1 MEGVPKGIGQ
11 FSRIIGLDL
20 AKKTFKGCILTEEK
34 NFEDRKIITGE
45 MDPEGRM
52 HFITGMVKAG
62 DLVAMEGGTSSFN
75 FAREIMEYSEAA
87 VVVLNPGK
95 LHKAFES
102 QIKTDR
108 LDAVRIAHYVR
119 DTKPSSWCAVEVP
132 TEEES
137 ELRAVINSYN
147 LAKKDRTM
155 NINKLH
161 ATFNQ
166 NGIPFLKKSDLQDN
180 DSRIGNIA
188 RDLSGMAMQ
197 DACLTEARIT
207 LIERQLSEYIGMM
220 RQALMSHPEVS
231 LVWLSFPGIRTI
243 VAASLLAYIGDG
255 SRFFSASQLRNYV
268 GLVPMVQQS
277 GDYSFQ
283 GNVSWRGCK
292 PVRKSIIQGA
302 WSIESLKANCPLR
315 DEWKALEAR
324 HKRKSTIAVHIA
336 NKILSL
342 GWVLLRKKELYNGF
356 GDYSRLMRKLREEGL
371 GAIDCS
377 MFPELMAS
385 LNP

>member
-188 RDLSGMAMQ
+188 RYLSGMAMQ

-231 LVWLSFPGIRTI
+231 LVCLSFPGIRII
-243 VAASLLAYIGDG
+243 VASSLLAYIGDG

>member
-1 MEGVPKGIGQ
+1 MPDSIRQ
-11 FSRIIGLDL
+11 YDRIIGLDL
-20 AKKTFKGCILTEEK
+20 AKKTLKGCVLTK
-34 NFEDRKIITGE
+34 DRNFEDRRIFTGE
-45 MDPEGRM
+45 MDPDGRM
-52 HFITGMVKAG
+52 GFITGFVKPG

-75 FAREIMEYSEAA
+75 FAREIVEYSEAA

-95 LHKAFES
+95 LHKAFEA

-119 DTKPSSWCAVEVP
+119 DTKQSSWCSLEVP

-137 ELRAVINSYN
+137 ELRAIINSYS

-180 DSRIGNIA
+180 SSRIENIA
-188 RDLSGMAMQ
+188 RYLKGLALK

-207 LIERQLSEYIGMM
+207 LIENQIGDYISMM
-220 RQALMSHPEVS
+220 REALIKHPEIS
-231 LVWLSFPGIRTI
+231 LIWLSFPGIRTI

-255 SRFFSASQLRNYV
+255 SRFCSASQLRNYV

-292 PVRKSIIQGA
+292 PVFYQ
-302 WSIESLKANCPLR
+302 E
-315 DEWKALEAR
+315 
-324 HKRKSTIAVHIA
+324 
-336 NKILSL
+336 KIPKLS
-342 GWVLLRKKELYNGF
+342 
-356 GDYSRLMRKLREEGL
+356 
-371 GAIDCS
+371 
-377 MFPELMAS
+377 
-385 LNP
+385 

>member
-1 MEGVPKGIGQ
+1 MKGVLKDIGG

-20 AKKTFKGCILTEEK
+20 AKKTFKGCILTAEK
-34 NFEDRKIITGE
+34 NFEDRSIITGE
-45 MDPEGRM
+45 MDPDGRM
-52 HFITGMVKAG
+52 HFITEVVKAG

-75 FAREIMEYSEAA
+75 FARELMEHSPAA

-95 LHKAFES
+95 LHKAFEA

-119 DTKPSSWCAVEVP
+119 DTKPSSWCTIEVP
-132 TEEES
+132 TKEES
-137 ELRAVINSYN
+137 ELRAIINSYN

-180 DSRIGNIA
+180 PTRIENIA
-188 RDLSGMAMQ
+188 RYLRGMAVD
-197 DACLTEARIT
+197 DACMVEARIT
-207 LIERQLSEYIGMM
+207 LLESQIEEYVDMM
-220 RQALMSHPEVS
+220 RKALMNHPEIS
-231 LVWLSFPGIRTI
+231 LVWLSLPGIRTI
-243 VAASLLAYIGDG
+243 VAASLLAYLGDG
-255 SRFFSASQLRNYV
+255 SRFYSASQLRNYV

-292 PVRKSIIQGA
+292 PVRKTIMQGA
-302 WSIESLKANCPLR
+302 WSIESLKTSCPLR
-315 DEWKALEAR
+315 DEWNALEAR
-324 HKRKSTIAVHIA
+324 HKRKSTIAVHVA
-336 NKILSL
+336 NKMLSI
-342 GWVLLRKKELYNGF
+342 GWILLRKKELYNGF
-356 GDYSRLMRKLREEGL
+356 GDYSRLKRKLWEEKMS
-371 GAIDCS
+371 AIDTS
-377 MFPELMAS
+377 MFPEL
-385 LNP
+385 NG

>member
-1 MEGVPKGIGQ
+1 MEGMPDSIRQ
-11 FSRIIGLDL
+11 YDRIIGLDL
-20 AKKTFKGCILTEEK
+20 AKKTLKGYVLTK
-34 NFEDRKIITGE
+34 DRNFEDRRIFTGE
-45 MDPEGRM
+45 MDPDGRM
-52 HFITGMVKAG
+52 GFITGFVKPG

-75 FAREIMEYSEAA
+75 FAREIVEYSEAA

-95 LHKAFES
+95 LHKTFEA

-119 DTKPSSWCAVEVP
+119 DTKQSSWCSLEVP

-137 ELRAVINSYN
+137 ELRAIINSYS

-180 DSRIGNIA
+180 SSRIENIA
-188 RDLSGMAMQ
+188 RYLKGLALK

-207 LIERQLSEYIGMM
+207 LIENQIGDYISMM
-220 RQALMSHPEVS
+220 REALIKHPEIS
-231 LVWLSFPGIRTI
+231 LIWLSFPGIRTI

-255 SRFFSASQLRNYV
+255 SRFCSASQLRNYV

-292 PVRKSIIQGA
+292 PVRKSIMQCA
-302 WSIESLKANCPLR
+302 WSIESLMAGCPLR
-315 DEWKALEAR
+315 DEWDSLASR

-356 GDYSRLMRKLREEGL
+356 GDFSRLKAKLRKEGL

-377 MFPELMAS
+377 MFPELS
-385 LNP
+385 

>member
-1 MEGVPKGIGQ
+1 
-11 FSRIIGLDL
+11 
-20 AKKTFKGCILTEEK
+20 
-34 NFEDRKIITGE
+34 
-45 MDPEGRM
+45 
-52 HFITGMVKAG
+52 
-62 DLVAMEGGTSSFN
+62 
-75 FAREIMEYSEAA
+75 
-87 VVVLNPGK
+87 
-95 LHKAFES
+95 
-102 QIKTDR
+102 
-108 LDAVRIAHYVR
+108 
-119 DTKPSSWCAVEVP
+119 
-132 TEEES
+132 
-137 ELRAVINSYN
+137 
-147 LAKKDRTM
+147 M

-188 RDLSGMAMQ
+188 RYLSGMAMQ

-292 PVRKSIIQGA
+292 PVRKNIMQSA
-302 WSIESLKANCPLR
+302 WSIESLKAECPLR
-315 DEWKALEAR
+315 DEWRSLEAR
-324 HKRKSTIAVHIA
+324 HKEKSTIAVHMA
-336 NKILSL
+336 NKILTI
-342 GWVLLRKKELYNGF
+342 GWTLLKKKELYKGF
-356 GDYSRLMRKLREEGL
+356 GDYSRLKAKLRQEGL

-377 MFPELMAS
+377 MFPEL
-385 LNP
+385 N